1 MWWLRPRS
9 EYTYFKFQGEGK
21 SQCTSS
27 THANLHSNRSRW
39 ASQVG
44 MTGGFDSCRKDAT
57 QLPWLSQ
64 QHLLCLP
71 QWLTLWWTVLNTH
84 KMGNLL
90 IKILTLCPKQRTS
103 GYFQNECRWI
113 DQSAPGWIL
122 RTAPRETVRC
132 FHSRSWAQSH
142 VPCSTRRLLL
152 CSIKERNTNTCFPTF
167 EGSISSRKLGLLLQ

>member
-1 MWWLRPRS
+1 MCDDWSLDQNIDS
-9 EYTYFKFQGEGK
+9 YFKFQGESK

-27 THANLHSNRSRW
+27 THANLHSNRRRW
-39 ASQVG
+39 TFQVWT
-44 MTGGFDSCRKDAT
+44 TGAFDSCRKDAT

-71 QWLTLWWTVLNTH
+71 QWLTPWWTVLNTH
-84 KMGNLL
+84 KIGHLL

-103 GYFQNECRWI
+103 GYFQNECRCPELSW
-113 DQSAPGWIL
+113 WIL

-132 FHSRSWAQSH
+132 FHSRSWAQSC
-142 VPCSTRRLLL
+142 VLCSTRCLLL
-152 CSIKERNTNTCFPTF
+152 CSIKRRNTNICLPTF